1 MMKTMRKAVSW
12 LLVLMMI
19 ISTSVSFAE
28 SKNAADQINV
38 ERKTVTAY
46 FGSMEADSELSI
58 CLLDHVDDLP
68 WITAENLRELLVLFY
83 GVYNN
88 DQNYELEIT
97 TEENGTVVKLGRENG
112 SFMEIDFD
120 KDEIAFSDY
129 DLFLHDSSESS
140 QMDMLSGSGF
150 SEKGEPELFSRLR
163 FGSFERAGA
172 VIVLSLSDYSISLP
186 FVDGTGYIPLQMISD
201 FILSPQ
207 FGICAYYNKKALFFA
222 NSDSFG
228 EEGERTPLGEYYYSA
243 QPCERSSALAE
254 YGYHE
259 LCLAMDCLYGLK
271 EIHDIDSFDRILW
284 EIGYDEDL
292 KSPDAQTADDA
303 LADFIN
309 VYLDDLHS
317 GFMDF
322 SWMNAK
328 KEINSYSGP
337 ANSWYDMTLE
347 EYTAVRKKYLGD
359 PPANY
364 MEVGNTAYITFDEFD
379 NDDWNVYYE
388 ALDPGEIP
396 EDTIDLIIYAHR
408 QIYRDNSPI
417 ENVVFDLSCNGG
429 GSVDAALFIISWV
442 LGDTSFCIK
451 NTFTGAMSNLMYRA
465 DVNLDREFNWGDAL
479 TDKTIFCLVSPL
491 SFSCGNLLP
500 AVFKNFQKATLIG
513 RTTGGGSCTI
523 MSLST
528 AWGSSFQISG
538 FNRMSFFKNG
548 SFYDIDQ
555 GIDPDIYLTHI
566 SSFYDREKLT
576 EIINGLN

>member
-1 MMKTMRKAVSW
+1 MSTMRKAFSC
-12 LLVLMMI
+12 LLALMMI

-28 SKNAADQINV
+28 PEKAAEQIDV
-38 ERKTVTAY
+38 ERKVVPAY
-46 FGSMEADSELSI
+46 FGSMEVDTELSI
-58 CLLDHVDDLP
+58 CLLNHVDDLP
-68 WITAENLRELLVLFY
+68 WITAEDLRELLVLFY

-88 DQNYELEIT
+88 DEKYELEVE
-97 TEENGTVVKLGRENG
+97 TEENGAVVKLRRENG

-150 SEKGEPELFSRLR
+150 SETGEPELFSRLT

-186 FVDGTGYIPLQMISD
+186 FADGTGYIPLQLISD

-207 FGICAYYNKKALFFA
+207 FGTCAYYNKKALFFA
-222 NSDSFG
+222 TSDSFG

-309 VYLDDLHS
+309 FYLDDLHS

-328 KEINSYSGP
+328 KEANSYSGP

-347 EYTAVRKKYLGD
+347 EYSDIRKIYLGD
-359 PPANY
+359 PPAGY

-379 NDDWNVYYE
+379 NDDWNIYYE
-388 ALDPGEIP
+388 VPDTGVYP
-396 EDTIDLIIYAHR
+396 EDTIGLMIYAHQ
-408 QIYRDNSPI
+408 QIYRKDSPI

-429 GSVDAALFIISWV
+429 GSVDAALFIISWI

-465 DVNLDREFNWGDAL
+465 DVNLDRKFDWGDVL
-479 TDKTIFCLVSPL
+479 TDKNLFCLVSPL

-500 AVFKNFQKATLIG
+500 AIFKNFQKVTLIG

-523 MSLST
+523 MPLST

-566 SSFYDREKLT
+566 STFYDREKLT

>member
-1 MMKTMRKAVSW
+1 
-12 LLVLMMI
+12 
-19 ISTSVSFAE
+19 
-28 SKNAADQINV
+28 
-38 ERKTVTAY
+38 
-46 FGSMEADSELSI
+46 
-58 CLLDHVDDLP
+58 
-68 WITAENLRELLVLFY
+68 
-83 GVYNN
+83 
-88 DQNYELEIT
+88 
-97 TEENGTVVKLGRENG
+97 
-112 SFMEIDFD
+112 
-120 KDEIAFSDY
+120 
-129 DLFLHDSSESS
+129 
-140 QMDMLSGSGF
+140 
-150 SEKGEPELFSRLR
+150 
-163 FGSFERAGA
+163 
-172 VIVLSLSDYSISLP
+172 
-186 FVDGTGYIPLQMISD
+186 
-201 FILSPQ
+201 
-207 FGICAYYNKKALFFA
+207 
-222 NSDSFG
+222 
-228 EEGERTPLGEYYYSA
+228 
-243 QPCERSSALAE
+243 
-254 YGYHE
+254 
-259 LCLAMDCLYGLK
+259 MDCLYGLK